1 MGRTLHYR
9 TKQSVSAEE
18 LKRLKRIEKKY
29 NSSQRWV
36 ERRMKIFIDPDIE
49 DKLKTFCGFTKVV
62 CDEDA
67 ELVIAAIKEMSVA
80 TPRLTWLVYDEGGLT
95 NDVWV
100 KLKAGKFR
108 D

>member
-1 MGRTLHYR
+1 MN
-9 TKQSVSAEE
+9 AEE
-18 LKRLKRIEKKY
+18 LGRLERIENTY
-29 NSSQRWV
+29 NSSQRWTG
-36 ERRMKIFIDPDIE
+36 RGMKIFIEPDME

-67 ELVIAAIKEMSVA
+67 KLVLAAIKEMSAA

-95 NDVWV
+95 NCMWV

>member
-1 MGRTLHYR
+1 
-9 TKQSVSAEE
+9 
-18 LKRLKRIEKKY
+18 
-29 NSSQRWV
+29 
-36 ERRMKIFIDPDIE
+36 MKIFIEPDIE

-67 ELVIAAIKEMSVA
+67 ELVIAAIKEMSAA
-80 TPRLTWLVYDEGGLT
+80 TPRLIWLIYDEGRLT
-95 NDVWV
+95 NDMWV

>member
-1 MGRTLHYR
+1 VRD
-9 TKQSVSAEE
+9 EE
-18 LKRLKRIEKKY
+18 FVRLKRIEKKY
-29 NSSQRWV
+29 NSSLHWIEQG
-36 ERRMKIFIDPDIE
+36 MKIFIEPDMK

-62 CDEDA
+62 DDEDA
-67 ELVIAAIKEMSVA
+67 KLALAAIKEMSTA

-95 NDVWV
+95 NDMWM

>member
-9 TKQSVSAEE
+9 TKQSVNIEE
-18 LKRLKRIEKKY
+18 LGRLKRIENKY

-36 ERRMKIFIDPDIE
+36 ERRMKIFIEPDVE
-49 DKLKTFCGFTKVV
+49 ESPEVFCGFTKVG

-67 ELVIAAIKEMSVA
+67 ELVITAIKEMSAA

-95 NDVWV
+95 NDVWM

>member
-1 MGRTLHYR
+1 
-9 TKQSVSAEE
+9 VNAEE
-18 LKRLKRIEKKY
+18 LRRLERIEKKY
-29 NSSQRWV
+29 NSSRHWMEQG
-36 ERRMKIFIDPDIE
+36 MKIFIELDVDTSS
-49 DKLKTFCGFTKVV
+49 KAVCGFTKVV

-67 ELVIAAIKEMSVA
+67 KLALAAIKEMSAA

-95 NDVWV
+95 NDMWV